1 MRTCIGKMTSQQTKG
16 DLTMNNI
23 KEQQETSN
31 GNSYNEKN
39 YEYYIAV
46 DWSLK
51 TMAIARMTNKSSK
64 VKVIE
69 RPSDIKEL
77 KAYLIALRGTKIL
90 TIEETTS
97 AQWLYVELHD
107 CVDRIVVCD
116 PYRNRLLS
124 DGPKTDKIDGG
135 KLCVLLKAG
144 LLKEVFHT
152 LENDYRLR
160 NLVSSY
166 EDVIKAGVRL
176 QNQRAALYRGEGMN
190 RRRQKLIEPTLK
202 FIIENI
208 DEGLQWYAQTVTSY
222 ETQFRKLSRK
232 DKRIRRQIAIPGI
245 GLKGAV
251 KIVATVLN
259 AHRFAD
265 KGHYL
270 AYCGLVNYAKDSG
283 GRNYGYRRPRF
294 EHTLKSVYK
303 TAALAALR
311 GDNELREYYDYLL
324 AQGVPEHNARHAVA
338 RKIAAISY
346 GILKNQSVY
355 QPKHGKESKSQNQ
368 NKLAA

>member
-1 MRTCIGKMTSQQTKG
+1 MRTCIGKMTSQQIKG

-23 KEQQETSN
+23 KERQETSN
-31 GNSYNEKN
+31 GNSYQGK
-39 YEYYIAV
+39 EYDHYIAV
-46 DWSLK
+46 DWSMK
-51 TMAIARMTNKSSK
+51 IMAIARMTNKSAQ
-64 VKVIE
+64 VKVLE
-69 RPSDIKEL
+69 RPSDVKEL
-77 KAYLIALRGTKIL
+77 KAYLVALRGTKIL
-90 TIEETTS
+90 TIEETTH

-107 CVDRIVVCD
+107 VVDHIVVCD

-124 DGPKTDKIDGG
+124 DGPKTDKIDAG
-135 KLCVLLKAG
+135 KLCTLLKAG

-166 EDVIKAGVRL
+166 EDIIQAGVRL
-176 QNQRAALYRGEGMN
+176 QNQRSALYRGEGVHQG
-190 RRRQKLIEPTLK
+190 RQNLFEPTLK
-202 FIIENI
+202 FIVENI
-208 DEGLQWYAQTVTSY
+208 DEGLQWYDQTVATY
-222 ETQFRKLSRK
+222 ETQFRKLSHK
-232 DKRIRRQIAIPGI
+232 DKRIRRQMAIPGI

-265 KGHYL
+265 KGHYW
-270 AYCGLVNYAKDSG
+270 AYCGLVNHSKDSG
-283 GRNYGYRRPRF
+283 GRRYGYRRPRF
-294 EHTLKSVYK
+294 ERTLKSVYK
-303 TAALAALR
+303 TAALAALK
-311 GDNELREYYDYLL
+311 GDNELREYYDYQL
-324 AQGVPEHNARHAVA
+324 AQGVSEHNARHAVA

-355 QPKHGKESKSQNQ
+355 QPTHRKEHKSQHQ

>member
-1 MRTCIGKMTSQQTKG
+1 MTSQQTKG
-16 DLTMNNI
+16 DLTMHNI

-31 GNSYNEKN
+31 NYLDAEKQFDH
-39 YEYYIAV
+39 YIAI
-46 DWSLK
+46 DWSMR
-51 TMAIARMTNKSSK
+51 TMAIARMTNKSANIK
-64 VKVIE
+64 VTE
-69 RPSDIKEL
+69 RPSDVREL
-77 KAYLIALRGTKIL
+77 KTYLLGLRGRKIL

-107 CVDRIVVCD
+107 SVDRIIVCD

-124 DGPKTDKIDGG
+124 DGPKTDKIDAG

-176 QNQRAALYRGEGMN
+176 KNQRAALYRGEGMN
-190 RRRQKLIEPTLK
+190 RSCQKLFEPALK
-202 FIIENI
+202 FIVENI
-208 DEGLQWYAQTVTSY
+208 DEGLHWYHQAVTSY
-222 ETQFRKLSRK
+222 ETQFRKLSQK
-232 DKRIRRQIAIPGI
+232 DKRIFRQIAIPGI

-251 KIVATVLN
+251 KIIATVLN

-270 AYCGLVNYAKDSG
+270 AYCGLVNHTKDSG
-283 GRNYGYRRPRF
+283 GRRYGYRRPRF
-294 EHTLKSVYK
+294 EHRLKSVYK
-303 TAALAALR
+303 IASLAALK

-324 AQGVPEHNARHAVA
+324 AQGVPEYNARHAIA

-355 QPKHGKESKSQNQ
+355 QPKHGKEYKSLSQN
-368 NKLAA
+368 KFAA

>member
-1 MRTCIGKMTSQQTKG
+1 MRTCIEKMTFQQTKG

-23 KEQQETSN
+23 KERQETSN
-31 GNSYNEKN
+31 GNSYKEE
-39 YEYYIAV
+39 EYNHYIAV
-46 DWSLK
+46 DWSMK
-51 TMAIARMTNKSSK
+51 IMAIARMTNKSAQ

-69 RPSDIKEL
+69 RPSDVKEL
-77 KAYLIALRGTKIL
+77 KAYLMALRGTKIL

-107 CVDRIVVCD
+107 VVDRIVVCD

-124 DGPKTDKIDGG
+124 DGSKTDKIDAT

-176 QNQRAALYRGEGMN
+176 QNQRAALYRGEGMK
-190 RRRQKLIEPTLK
+190 RRQNLFEPTLK
-202 FIIENI
+202 FIVENI
-208 DEGLQWYAQTVTSY
+208 DEGLQWYNQTVMSY
-222 ETQFRKLSRK
+222 ETQFRKLSHK
-232 DKRIRRQIAIPGI
+232 DRRIRRQMAIPGI

-259 AHRFAD
+259 ARRFAD

-270 AYCGLVNYAKDSG
+270 AYCGLVNHAKDSG
-283 GRNYGYRRPRF
+283 GRSYGYRRPRF
-294 EHTLKSVYK
+294 ERTLKSVYK
-303 TAALAALR
+303 TAALAALK
-311 GDNELREYYDYLL
+311 GDNELREYYDYQLV
-324 AQGVPEHNARHAVA
+324 QGVSEHNARHAVA

-355 QPKHGKESKSQNQ
+355 QPKHRKEHKSQNQ

>member
-1 MRTCIGKMTSQQTKG
+1 MQYCIGKLTSQQAKG
-16 DLTMNNI
+16 DLIMNNI

-31 GNSYNEKN
+31 ENSYKEK
-39 YEYYIAV
+39 EYDHHIAV
-46 DWSLK
+46 DWSIK
-51 TMAIARMTNKSSK
+51 IMAIARMTNKTSK
-64 VKVIE
+64 VRMIE
-69 RPSDIKEL
+69 RSSDIKEL
-77 KAYLIALRGTKIL
+77 KVYLMSLRGTKIL

-107 CVDRIVVCD
+107 VVDRIVVCD

-124 DGPKTDKIDGG
+124 DGPKNDKIDAG

-190 RRRQKLIEPTLK
+190 QRQQLFEPTLK
-202 FIIENI
+202 FIVENI
-208 DEGLQWYAQTVTSY
+208 DEGLQWYDQTMTSY
-222 ETQFRKLSRK
+222 ETKFCKLSHTDR
-232 DKRIRRQIAIPGI
+232 RIRRQTVISGI

-259 AHRFAD
+259 ANRFAD

-270 AYCGLVNYAKDSG
+270 AYCGLVNHAKDSG
-283 GRNYGYRRPRF
+283 GRRYGYRRPRF
-294 EHTLKSVYK
+294 ERTLKSVYK
-303 TAALAALR
+303 IAALAALK

-324 AQGVPEHNARHAVA
+324 AQGVSEHNACHAVA
-338 RKIAAISY
+338 RNIAAISY
-346 GILKNQSVY
+346 GILKNQIVY
-355 QPKHGKESKSQNQ
+355 QPKHRKEHKSQNQ

>member
-1 MRTCIGKMTSQQTKG
+1 MQSCIGKMTSQQTKG
-16 DLTMNNI
+16 DLTMNNT

-31 GNSYNEKN
+31 RGSYNER
-39 YEYYIAV
+39 EYDHYIAI
-46 DWSLK
+46 DWSIK
-51 TMAIARMTNKSSK
+51 IMAIARMTNKSSK

-69 RPSDIKEL
+69 QPSDIREL
-77 KAYLIALRGTKIL
+77 KTYFMALRGKKIL

-107 CVDRIVVCD
+107 VVDRIVVCD

-124 DGPKTDKIDGG
+124 DGPKTDKIDAT
-135 KLCVLLKAG
+135 KLCILLKAG
-144 LLKEVFHT
+144 LLKEVYHT

-176 QNQRAALYRGEGMN
+176 KNQRAAIYRGEGMK
-190 RRRQKLIEPTLK
+190 QHQALSDPTLEL
-202 FIIENI
+202 IVEQI
-208 DEGLQWYAQTVTSY
+208 DNGIQWYEQTVATY
-222 ETQFRKLSRK
+222 ETQFNKLSRK
-232 DKRIRRQIAIPGI
+232 EKRIRRQIDIPGI

-259 AHRFAD
+259 ARRFAD

-270 AYCGLVNYAKDSG
+270 AYCGLVNHAKDSG
-283 GRNYGYRRPRF
+283 GRNYGYRKPRF
-294 EHTLKSVYK
+294 DHTLKSVYK
-303 TAALAALR
+303 TAALSVLR
-311 GDNELREYYDYLL
+311 GNNSLRNYYEHLRTK
-324 AQGVPEHNARHAVA
+324 GVAEHNARNAVA

-346 GILKNQSVY
+346 GMLKNESVY
-355 QPKHGKESKSQNQ
+355 QEREIKTR
-368 NKLAA
+368 